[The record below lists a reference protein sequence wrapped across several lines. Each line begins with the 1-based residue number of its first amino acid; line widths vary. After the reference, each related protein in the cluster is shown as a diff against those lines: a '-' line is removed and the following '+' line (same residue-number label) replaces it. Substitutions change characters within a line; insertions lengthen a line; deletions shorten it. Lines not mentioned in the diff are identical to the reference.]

1 MSIKLNKNLLD
12 YLQNL
17 HYINF
22 REGKLV
28 LNILYLVFILIAIIT
43 ILITSFYLVHIF
55 LAIKILISSRI
66 CINV

>member
-1 MSIKLNKNLLD
+1 MSIKLNKDLLD

-28 LNILYLVFILIAIIT
+28 LNILY
-43 ILITSFYLVHIF
+43 
-55 LAIKILISSRI
+55 
-66 CINV
+66 

>member
-28 LNILYLVFILIAIIT
+28 LNITLL
-43 ILITSFYLVHIF
+43 SFYINSYYNYLNNKFLVSSYIF
-55 LAIKILISSRI
+55 SYQNSY
-66 CINV
+66 